1 MWPTPGFQQWPSIFP
16 WLSFLIELTR
26 SQRSRPGPE
35 QTPNQVDETLL
46 ELEGQK
52 LPVPTGVAHW
62 RNVHLVLL
70 ASSLRC
76 GKDLLRRRLR
86 LGKQRREGLPAAW
99 SAHLDAA
106 VLSPHWGLALSGM
119 EPTCSFFSRS
129 LGVHLHHPQLS
140 CAALFFG
147 HCCLSATSSGWLF
160 TLWVESACI

>member
-1 MWPTPGFQQWPSIFP
+1 MWESCQSWDLGLYYEQLPFCRAFTIGLYPSPPCDFP
-16 WLSFLIELTR
+16 VNPARGGGGRYCSTSPI
-26 SQRSRPGPE
+26 
-35 QTPNQVDETLL
+35 
-46 ELEGQK
+46 
-52 LPVPTGVAHW
+52 A
-62 RNVHLVLL
+62 
-70 ASSLRC
+70 
-76 GKDLLRRRLR
+76 LRRRLR